1 MFSRRVLG
9 ADNVVTSRE
18 AKGTNKEKPHCVR
31 HRFSHVSAGSVAP
44 VPRSA
49 DAPVADHAPAEPHRA
64 APSPAARTV
73 VVPLPAA
80 PARQAR
86 APVLAPAPLAATGIQ
101 GRWRQVPWSGSCN
114 GGVAAKVA
122 AWPSNCGEEGVHG
135 VFSMVEPSMVTPA
148 RFERAIFGLGGRQ
161 PAYTAQGFR
170 LTPEALGLACDGR
183 RRKSGVR
190 RTLRQQP
197 GVEQWPTT
205 VWPIRSPLSKIAQS
219 VAQDLAPTTSRS
231 RTLHQRSTSSLNAT
245 SSFLPDIACMPCTAT
260 SARKYPQ

>member
-1 MFSRRVLG
+1 MFSRRVSG
-9 ADNVVTSRE
+9 ADKVVTSRE
-18 AKGTNKEKPHCVR
+18 AKGTDKEKPHSVR
-31 HRFSHVSAGSVAP
+31 HCFCPVIADLVAP
-44 VPRSA
+44 ALLSA
-49 DAPVADHAPAEPHRA
+49 DAPAADRAPAEPHRA
-64 APSPAARTV
+64 APSLAARTV
-73 VVPLPAA
+73 AVPPPAA
-80 PARQAR
+80 PARQV
-86 APVLAPAPLAATGIQ
+86 PAPALEPAPWAAMGIR
-101 GRWRQVPWSGSCN
+101 GRWRQMPWAGSCN

-205 VWPIRSPLSKIAQS
+205 VWPIRRIKPVQ
-219 VAQDLAPTTSRS
+219 QCGF
-231 RTLHQRSTSSLNAT
+231 Q
-245 SSFLPDIACMPCTAT
+245 
-260 SARKYPQ
+260 